1 MFVVPD
7 LDKSVQLLTDDTD
20 GPNNIS
26 RLLWV
31 LRRDF
36 LVGEDEKLT
45 LTIQKSRLNITAR
58 KSTTYGVLAYMDQC
72 LQEMRSRTIDVTP
85 FLPTGTSSPR
95 TAELKELGRLTKT
108 SIKRVREGDK
118 EVRHVIFKGVFTY

>member
-1 MFVVPD
+1 VFVVPY
-7 LDKSVQLLTDDTD
+7 LDQTARLLTDNID

-26 RLLWV
+26 RLLWE

-72 LQEMRSRTIDVTP
+72 LQKMRTRTIDVAP
-85 FLPTGTSSPR
+85 YLPIGTGSLK
-95 TAELKELGRLTKT
+95 TAELKELSRLTKT
-108 SIKRVREGDK
+108 SIKRVKEGTK
-118 EVRHVIFKGVFTY
+118 EVHLTIFKRGLIH